1 MARHLN
7 HKKIKSITSFINHLL
22 ESYVPAPKWLRSDS
36 QKIHGL
42 TRRMGSFHIKQR
54 LNQGLTYKPGN
65 MENNIFVMKK
75 KANACVFC
83 LILNRRPGV
92 ADSSST
98 FLVFQPF
105 EKLHLTASKFIQQ
118 NI

>member
-1 MARHLN
+1 MVMARHLN

-75 KANACVFC
+75 KQMHVFF
-83 LILNRRPGV
+83 V
-92 ADSSST
+92 
-98 FLVFQPF
+98 
-105 EKLHLTASKFIQQ
+105 
-118 NI
+118 